1 MSSQCHGYNE
11 ITDRGLYTSYYY
23 YYYYK
28 RTLITKARPGG
39 EKSHRHLASNN
50 IRYDREAKRDPRTAS
65 RRASGHQPTI
75 NQQPEA
81 LQRAA
86 ESASQSG
93 DLRSRLTT
101 DHAAHGFRVQS
112 LFELTNSKPTHGSLP
127 WDELRVWDPGD

>member
-11 ITDRGLYTSYYY
+11 ITDRGVFTLYYY
-23 YYYYK
+23 YYHYK
-28 RTLITKARPGG
+28 RTLIITKARPGG
-39 EKSHRHLASNN
+39 EKSHMHLASNN

-75 NQQPEA
+75 NQPPEA

-101 DHAAHGFRVQS
+101 DHAAHG
-112 LFELTNSKPTHGSLP
+112 SLP